1 MKERWSVVSVLLAS
15 NINSWRQQQN
25 DNVVI
30 IIMAKVKLV
39 VQLLWKHD
47 SNLPGKNLQNNKWN
61 KSEKNKKR

>member
-1 MKERWSVVSVLLAS
+1 MKERWSVVSVS

-25 DNVVI
+25 DNVVII

-47 SNLPGKNLQNNKWN
+47 SNLPGKKPSKQQV
-61 KSEKNKKR
+61 E